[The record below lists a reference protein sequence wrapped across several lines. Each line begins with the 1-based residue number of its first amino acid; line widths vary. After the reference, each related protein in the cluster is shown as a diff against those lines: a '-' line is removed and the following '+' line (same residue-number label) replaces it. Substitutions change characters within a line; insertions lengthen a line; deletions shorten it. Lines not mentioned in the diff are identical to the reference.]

1 MPAAVSEVHATAGRE
16 LLRAQP
22 PHVASTRARQI
33 PQQQE
38 EAHSAVAA
46 QHRLRARHLPT
57 RPHAHRRAHHRV
69 PRPTRPHAPR
79 RAPHPTRP
87 RALQA
92 PAMVAAASAA
102 ALQAVVLAE
111 AAEAAAA
118 VPAVVAVALAAA
130 DSPHQDRCVASMF
143 STDYYRNK

>member
-16 LLRAQP
+16 LLRARP

-57 RPHAHRRAHHRV
+57 RPHAHRRV
-69 PRPTRPHAPR
+69 
-79 RAPHPTRP
+79 PHPTRP

-111 AAEAAAA
+111 AEAAAA

-130 DSPHQDRCVASMF
+130 DSPHQDRCVVSMF

>member
-57 RPHAHRRAHHRV
+57 RPHAHRRA